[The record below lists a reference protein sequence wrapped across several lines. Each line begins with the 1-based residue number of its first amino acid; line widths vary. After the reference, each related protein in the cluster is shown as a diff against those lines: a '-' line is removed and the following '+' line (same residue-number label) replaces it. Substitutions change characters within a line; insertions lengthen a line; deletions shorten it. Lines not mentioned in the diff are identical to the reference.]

1 MSATRR
7 LEKAGTYDVVVIGN
21 GVLGTATALQL
32 SRADSTLRIALVGPD
47 ARPGAAST
55 AAGAMLGCFGEV
67 THHTLNTKLGK
78 AKLEMS
84 LRSLEEWP
92 TWLEQLDDESP
103 GHRRLSIKPGTYV
116 ILNACGGRL
125 DDLNYA
131 AMLDALRRYGR
142 AFQDVPQADVPGL
155 RPAIDARPFRAVY
168 IPDEG
173 SIDAR
178 DVLDA
183 LRQAANRRGVTMI
196 DEFVTD
202 WEHSGD
208 HVLSAVTRAGQRI
221 YADQF
226 LIAAGTGSGQLMQTL
241 AGAERLAPL
250 VLCGAGTAF
259 TCRLG
264 MPGIDAIDAVVRTPN
279 RAGACGL
286 HVVPSDAD
294 SLYVGATNNLYM
306 RPQGDTR
313 AGMAHFLL
321 SCALEQISTW
331 LVSARILKWHAG
343 NRPATL
349 DGFPLIGKLWADNVW
364 VLSGTYRDGFHCS
377 PFLARHMTDLMLGGS
392 GILSDNCFAPSRP
405 LVSTLSR
412 EESIDEMALHHV
424 SGAYEYSA
432 KLPGSLAEIFEE
444 DIRARTMILYEKLE
458 TDFGLGPD
466 VLAMLLFSLNR
477 ERSIAC
483 VRDYLA
489 QGPSFGRATD
499 SNDADRAPED
509 AQSSQGI

>member
-1 MSATRR
+1 MSTTLRP
-7 LEKAGTYDVVVIGN
+7 EKAGTYDVVVIGN

-32 SRADSTLRIALVGPD
+32 SRANSTLRVALVGPN

-67 THHTLNTKLGK
+67 THHTLDTRLGK

-103 GHRRLSIKPGTYV
+103 GHQRLSIRPGTYV
-116 ILNACGGRL
+116 ILNARGGRL
-125 DDLNYA
+125 DDLNYD
-131 AMLDALRRYGR
+131 AMLDALCRYDR

-183 LRQAANRRGVTMI
+183 LSHAANRRGVTVI
-196 DEFVTD
+196 DELITD
-202 WEHSGD
+202 WECSGD
-208 HVLSAVTRAGQRI
+208 HVLAAVTRAGERI

-226 LIAAGTGSGQLMQTL
+226 LIAAGTGSGRLMRML
-241 AGAERLAPL
+241 AGTERVAPL

-259 TCRLG
+259 TCRPG
-264 MPGIDAIDAVVRTPN
+264 MLGIDAIDAVVRTPN

-286 HVVPSDAD
+286 HAVPGNAD
-294 SLYVGATNNLYM
+294 SLYVGATNNVYV
-306 RPQGDTR
+306 RQQGDNR
-313 AGMAHFLL
+313 AGMEHFLL

-331 LVSARILKWHAG
+331 LVSARILKWHVG

-349 DGFPLIGKLWADNVW
+349 DGFPLIGRLWLDNAW
-364 VLSGTYRDGFHCS
+364 VLSGTYRDGFHCM
-377 PFLARHMTDLMLGGS
+377 PFLSRHMADLMLGGNGS
-392 GILSDNCFAPSRP
+392 LPDNDFAPSRP

-412 EESIDEMALHHV
+412 EASIDEMVLHHV

-432 KLPGSLAEIFEE
+432 RLPGYLAQIFEE
-444 DIRARTMILYEKLE
+444 DIRSRTVTLYEQLE

-477 ERSIAC
+477 ERSIAYL
-483 VRDYLA
+483 RDYLA
-489 QGPSFGRATD
+489 QISPFGRARK
-499 SNDADRAPED
+499 SL
-509 AQSSQGI
+509 

>member
-1 MSATRR
+1 MSATLRP
-7 LEKAGTYDVVVIGN
+7 EEAGTYDVVVIGN

-32 SRADSTLRIALVGPD
+32 SRADSTLRIALVGPHT
-47 ARPGAAST
+47 RPGAAST

-67 THHTLNTKLGK
+67 THHTLSTKLGT

-92 TWLEQLDDESP
+92 AWLEQLHDEAP
-103 GHRRLSIKPGTYV
+103 GHGLSVKPGTYV
-116 ILNACGGRL
+116 ILNANGGRL

-131 AMLDALRRYGR
+131 AILDALRRYGR

-155 RPAIDARPFRAVY
+155 RPAIDARPLRAVY

-183 LRQAANRRGVTMI
+183 LSHAAERRGITMI
-196 DEFVTD
+196 DDFVTD
-202 WEHSGD
+202 WERTGD
-208 HVLSAVTRAGQRI
+208 HVLSAETHTGQRF

-226 LIAAGTGSGQLMQTL
+226 LVAAGTGSGRLMRVL
-241 AGAERLAPL
+241 AGEERLAPL
-250 VLCGAGTAF
+250 MLCGAGTAF

-264 MPGIDAIDAVVRTPN
+264 MVGIEAVVRTPN

-286 HVVPSDAD
+286 HVVPGDAD
-294 SLYVGATNNLYM
+294 SLYVGATNNLYV
-306 RPQGDTR
+306 RRQHHSR
-313 AGMAHFLL
+313 AGMGHFLL
-321 SCALEQISTW
+321 TCALEQISTL
-331 LVSARILKWHAG
+331 LVGSRILKWHLG

-349 DGFPLIGKLWADNVW
+349 DGFPLIGKLWTDNVW

-377 PFLARHMTDLMLGGS
+377 PFLARHMADLILGRVG
-392 GILSDNCFAPSRP
+392 LLPDNCFGPSRP
-405 LVSTLSR
+405 LVSTLTR
-412 EESIDEMALHHV
+412 EASIDEMVLHHV

-432 KLPGSLAEIFEE
+432 RLPGYLAEILEE
-444 DIRARTMILYEKLE
+444 DIRTRTMNLYRELE
-458 TDFGLGPD
+458 TEFGLGPD

-477 ERSIAC
+477 ERSVAC

-489 QGPSFGRATD
+489 QGMSFGRAEYPK
-499 SNDADRAPED
+499 DADGTLAD
-509 AQSSQGI
+509 AEPSQGM